1 MSSMGFLPSLLQ
13 LDRQSGHTDR
23 DLQAE
28 QGQVWRRRGGGGHRA
43 AGSGH
48 ACCSTPRWLRR
59 KIEPKPNSL
68 QETFP
73 TLSLSCP
80 EDSLSLAQRGGPHE
94 TEQGTWGTPM
104 AALDPAG
111 ETVPSVKNLP
121 YEHQDPNPSPRTMK
135 KSWTWWHPCHRR
147 PGGGKR
153 RREPCACWFAS
164 LGCLASSRLVRDFL
178 KDG

>member
-1 MSSMGFLPSLLQ
+1 MCPAWGSCPHFHSWIDS
-13 LDRQSGHTDR
+13 
-23 DLQAE
+23 QATQTE
-28 QGQVWRRRGGGGHRA
+28 ISRLNKARYGGGGGGGGRA

-59 KIEPKPNSL
+59 KLEPKPNSL

-80 EDSLSLAQRGGPHE
+80 EDSLSLAQRGGPQE
-94 TEQGTWGTPM
+94 TERGTWGTPA

-135 KSWTWWHPCHRR
+135 KSWTWWHPCHPR
-147 PGGGKR
+147 PGVGKR
-153 RREPCACWFAS
+153 RRDSWACWFAS